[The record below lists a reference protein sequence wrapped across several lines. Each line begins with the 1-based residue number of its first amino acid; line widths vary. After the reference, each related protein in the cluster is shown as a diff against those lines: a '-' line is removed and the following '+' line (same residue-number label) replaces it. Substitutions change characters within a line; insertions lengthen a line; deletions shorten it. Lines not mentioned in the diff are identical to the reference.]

1 MRERERE
8 TERER
13 ERERDRETEK
23 RDPTT
28 WVFNSGI
35 AENLQCLWMISWVS
49 QWKNQGAV
57 AVMKDYH
64 PPDKEIG
71 KSVSKRSIERNP
83 GVKSAT
89 PASIK
94 ISCFI

>member
-1 MRERERE
+1 MFMN
-8 TERER
+8 
-13 ERERDRETEK
+13 D
-23 RDPTT
+23 
-28 WVFNSGI
+28 F
-35 AENLQCLWMISWVS
+35 ISKPV
-49 QWKNQGAV
+49 KNQGAM

-71 KSVSKRSIERNP
+71 KRVSKRSIERNP

-94 ISCFI
+94 IGERRKDKVKTRA

>member
-1 MRERERE
+1 
-8 TERER
+8 
-13 ERERDRETEK
+13 
-23 RDPTT
+23 
-28 WVFNSGI
+28 
-35 AENLQCLWMISWVS
+35 
-49 QWKNQGAV
+49 
-57 AVMKDYH
+57 MKDYH

-94 ISCFI
+94 IGERRKDKVKTRA